1 MSGGEGAGGVTGEGG
16 VVVAPPVVLAV
27 DLGPGVRAGFTSRAG
42 GVSPAPWD
50 SLNLGLGVRDEASR
64 VRENR
69 ARAAAWLDAPVA
81 FATQVH
87 GTDVLLVDGSADL
100 LPDGADVPPDTVGEA
115 DALVAAGVGTGLG
128 VLVADCVPVLLADG
142 DAGVV
147 AVAHAGRRGVDGG
160 VVGVALEAMRAAG
173 ARVERVHAV
182 VGPSVCGG
190 CYEVPVSLRDEVA
203 LRRPATW
210 STTSWGTPA
219 LDLPAGVV
227 ADLEDAGVASVRR
240 VPVCTLEDERFFSH
254 RRATRQGTTTGRF
267 AGLVALAGA

>member
-1 MSGGEGAGGVTGEGG
+1 MTRAVAADDPVDGRGVDAAG
-16 VVVAPPVVLAV
+16 PVVLTV
-27 DLGPGVRAGFTSRAG
+27 DLGPGVRAGFTTRAG

-69 ARAAAWLDAPVA
+69 ARAGVWLGAPVA
-81 FATQVH
+81 FATQPH
-87 GTDVLLVDGSADL
+87 GTDVVRLGGPADL
-100 LPDGADVPPDTVGEA
+100 LPGGSDVPPDTVGEA
-115 DALVAAGVGTGLG
+115 DALVAAGAGTGLG
-128 VLVADCVPVLLADG
+128 VLVADCVPVLLADAE
-142 DAGVV
+142 AGVV

-160 VVGVALEAMRAAG
+160 VAGAVLDAMRAAG
-173 ARVERVHAV
+173 ARVERVRAA
-182 VGPSVCGG
+182 VGPAVCGS

-203 LRRPATW
+203 RRRPATW

-227 ADLEDAGVASVRR
+227 ADLESAGVASVVR
-240 VPVCTLEDERFFSH
+240 VPACTIEDERFFSH

-267 AGLVALAGA
+267 AGLVALGGA